1 MLWYK
6 AWRDTRWRFLI
17 GLGILTAT
25 VLANVLG
32 YPSVHSLLR
41 VALVAGADGPLAREI
56 SWVTQ
61 VSSNF
66 RGFIWVQLVRQN
78 LPYLWIVFA
87 VLLGAEGPF
96 SRRSGRIFTLSLP
109 VSRRHVCTV
118 RAATDLAELG
128 ALALIPLLLIPLAA
142 PIVGYTYALADA
154 LVHGIQILSG
164 GAVFYCLALWLA
176 AIFGDRWRPIVIT
189 LAAAVAASLFA
200 NFIPALAP
208 FSPATVMVGENYF
221 RTGIPAWAG
230 MSIWLAVSAVVLYA
244 AVRSI
249 DARDF

>member
-17 GLGILTAT
+17 GLLILIGT
-25 VLANVLG
+25 VLANVLA
-32 YPSVHSLLR
+32 YPSVDSLLGI
-41 VALVAGADGPLAREI
+41 ALRAGPSGQLARELN
-56 SWVTQ
+56 WFTQ

-66 RGFIWVQLVRQN
+66 RGFVWVQLVHQN

-96 SRRSGRIFTLSLP
+96 SRRTGTIFMLSLP
-109 VSRRHVCTV
+109 VSRRRMCAV
-118 RAATDLAELG
+118 RAAMDLAELG

-142 PIVGYTYALADA
+142 PLIGYTYALADA
-154 LVHGIQILSG
+154 LVYGVQIFAG

-176 AIFGDRWRPIVIT
+176 TIFGDRWRPIVIT
-189 LAAAVAASLFA
+189 LAAAVAGGICA

-208 FSPATVMVGENYF
+208 FSPATVMMGEDYF

-230 MSIWLAVSAVVLYA
+230 MCIWLGVAAAVLYA

-249 DARDF
+249 ESRDF